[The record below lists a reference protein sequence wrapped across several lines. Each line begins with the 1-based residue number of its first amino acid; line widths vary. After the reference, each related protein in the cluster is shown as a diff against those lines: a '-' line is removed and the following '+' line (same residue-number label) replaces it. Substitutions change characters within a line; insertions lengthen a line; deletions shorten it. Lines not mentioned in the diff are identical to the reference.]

1 MTYFFKNTV
10 CEALSEVIERPVTDI
25 GDTAL
30 LDRDFDLDSVM
41 FVHFLLSLEDR
52 IPGLQFN
59 PEALAETA
67 FNQVSLLLSY
77 LEPFAADA
85 QTAEGRGNA
94 IAELGV

>member
-1 MTYFFKNTV
+1 MGYFFKETV
-10 CEALSEVIERPVTDI
+10 CEALSEVIERPVTDLQ
-25 GDTAL
+25 DSTL

-67 FNQVSLLLSY
+67 FNQVLLLLDY
-77 LEPFAADA
+77 LEPFAVKAGGRADA
-85 QTAEGRGNA
+85 GVA
-94 IAELGV
+94 IEA